1 MIVLSIDIG
10 IKNLALIQ
18 MKVETENNEENKY
31 DILSWDLLN
40 ISAPEKPKIM
50 CGGHLKSGNPC
61 KSKGIY
67 KTKHD
72 FFCKKH
78 ACDSCKL
85 VPKRKAKKPIVN
97 DLCKRLI
104 IELDKHPDYLLSDR
118 ILIENQPCM
127 INPMIKSV
135 QMMVFTYFIMR
146 NSNIEIKL
154 VHANR
159 KNKIFK
165 DDPDPEPPVKS
176 KYLRIKKKGIVAC
189 ERLLCND
196 KDRDFFAGHGKKDDL
211 SDAFLQAWSVLFY

>member
-1 MIVLSIDIG
+1 MEEIHLQETQLEHEPI
-10 IKNLALIQ
+10 IKEEVTWEQAVQKI
-18 MKVETENNEENKY
+18 ET
-31 DILSWDLLN
+31 
-40 ISAPEKPKIM
+40 
-50 CGGHLKSGNPC
+50 
-61 KSKGIY
+61 
-67 KTKHD
+67 
-72 FFCKKH
+72 
-78 ACDSCKL
+78 
-85 VPKRKAKKPIVN
+85 IVN